1 MFFCNFAS
9 VMVQKKLFSYRFV
22 SAVMLT
28 LAIMM
33 MACGQKAEPEKSSEP
48 TVIDTIPQ
56 MVMQIQQCS
65 RLYTTEIKVHKIVTH
80 DDVVRLKGN
89 LMNKQ
94 FNIPLPL
101 GDRKI
106 AIPMDATLKAYI
118 DFSEFDEKSI
128 ERDGDKITILLPDP
142 QVMLT
147 SSKINQKEIK
157 EYVGLVRAHFSDSE
171 MSNYEQQG
179 RMAIINSIPEMHII
193 ETAQA
198 NAARVLVPMIAQ
210 MGYREENIT
219 IAFRK
224 NLTITDIIKR
234 SMNN

>member
-1 MFFCNFAS
+1 
-9 VMVQKKLFSYRFV
+9 MVQKKMFSYRFV
-22 SAVMLT
+22 SILMLTIAVML
-28 LAIMM
+28 
-33 MACGQKAEPEKSSEP
+33 MACGQRADSEKSSEP
-48 TVIDTIPQ
+48 VVIDTIPQ

-65 RLYTTEIKVHKIVTH
+65 KLYTTEIKVHKIVTH

-128 ERDGDKITILLPDP
+128 ERDGDKITVLLPDP
-142 QVMLT
+142 QVVLT

-179 RMAIINSIPEMHII
+179 RQAIINDIPDMHII
-193 ETAQA
+193 ETAQE

-224 NLTITDIIKR
+224 NLSITDIIKR
-234 SMNN
+234 TINN

>member
-1 MFFCNFAS
+1 
-9 VMVQKKLFSYRFV
+9 MVQKKKFSYRFV
-22 SAVMLT
+22 SILMLTVAVML
-28 LAIMM
+28 
-33 MACGQKAEPEKSSEP
+33 MACGQKTDSEKASEP
-48 TVIDTIPQ
+48 VVIDTIPY

-65 RLYTTEIKVHKIVTH
+65 RLYTTEVRVHKIVTH

-89 LMNKQ
+89 VMNMP

-142 QVMLT
+142 QVVLT

-179 RMAIINSIPEMHII
+179 RLAIINSIPEMNII

-224 NLTITDIIKR
+224 NLTITDVIKR
-234 SMNN
+234 SMKN